1 MHKIFGSFLP
11 PSSTPS
17 LAPHLPLPTPTQQK
31 LFCPYHKFCWRE
43 SISNNRKDQ
52 GFLLVEIRIAKEGV
66 DSHWFPMRGC
76 YLLS

>member
-31 LFCPYHKFCWRE
+31 LFCPYHKFC
-43 SISNNRKDQ
+43 
-52 GFLLVEIRIAKEGV
+52 
-66 DSHWFPMRGC
+66 
-76 YLLS
+76 